1 MKNILVSKSPLRI
14 LERATGERLG
24 PGRMGVLIARAGVG
38 KTACLIHIALQKLME
53 NSKVVHVSIGEGPEK
68 IHAYYQ
74 VLLNELLTAC
84 NMKEG
89 EDFRQLMESSRVILA
104 YVNKSFELGRLRVQL
119 ENLKEALNFS
129 PDVLLV
135 DGLDFTLAD
144 AELFK
149 DFATLA
155 GELEAEIWFSA
166 LSHRHISEVNKR
178 GVPYPCDKIDDMFS
192 VILHL
197 QPEEGGLYLKLLK
210 DGENESVSGRKVR
223 LNPSTFM
230 IADG

>member
-1 MKNILVSKSPLRI
+1 MKNILLSRSPLRI
-14 LERATGERLG
+14 LERASGESIG

-38 KTACLIHIALQKLME
+38 KTACLINIALHKLME
-53 NSKVVHVSIGEGPEK
+53 NCKVVHVSVGEGPEK

-74 VLLNELLTAC
+74 VLLNELITAC
-84 NMKEG
+84 KMKDDD
-89 EDFRQLMESSRVILA
+89 DFRQLVESNRVILA

-119 ENLKEALNFS
+119 ENLKEALEFS

-135 DGLDFTLAD
+135 DGVDFVSA
-144 AELFK
+144 APEFFK

-155 GELEAEIWFSA
+155 GDLKAEAWFSA

-178 GVPYPCDKIDDMFS
+178 GVPYPCDKFDDMFS

-210 DGENESVSGRKVR
+210 DQENDSVSGRKVR